1 MVITTI
7 SEIKISASL
16 LATDR
21 CAQRRYHKPE
31 LDVSMDRGIRII
43 VCVFINTCPVYTEI
57 MH

>member
-16 LATDR
+16 SATNR

-43 VCVFINTCPVYTEI
+43 VCVFIHTCPVYTEI